1 MVILLVTM
9 GKALLPQLL
18 TALVVD
24 VGESC
29 AALRQGVVLKDICH
43 VMEQPRHCKE
53 HLRRC
58 RSALPSQKTLCVAVP
73 LLRRLGQP
81 LDTLLFVSVDH
92 LPLEQQLPQQ
102 KDQKRDIITA
112 EEARRLKDT
121 VRDML
126 FDALNEADVSNEGF
140 ERSISSER
148 LYPYCGVTRKAK
160 PRGRPRKGGG
170 DA

>member
-1 MVILLVTM
+1 MQKEL
-9 GKALLPQLL
+9 AR
-18 TALVVD
+18 D
-24 VGESC
+24 VPKLQAKL
-29 AALRQGVVLKDICH
+29 AAFERIRQ
-43 VMEQPRHCKE
+43 
-53 HLRRC
+53 
-58 RSALPSQKTLCVAVP
+58 
-73 LLRRLGQP
+73 
-81 LDTLLFVSVDH
+81 
-92 LPLEQQLPQQ
+92 
-102 KDQKRDIITA
+102 DQKRDVITA

-126 FDALNEADVSNEGF
+126 FNALNKADVSNADF

>member
-1 MVILLVTM
+1 MHYIVR
-9 GKALLPQLL
+9 
-18 TALVVD
+18 
-24 VGESC
+24 E
-29 AALRQGVVLKDICH
+29 H
-43 VMEQPRHCKE
+43 VPMRPSIPADSSEPTKC
-53 HLRRC
+53 RRNWLGMC
-58 RSALPSQKTLCVAVP
+58 RSSKRSSP
-73 LLRRLGQP
+73 LLNGYGR
-81 LDTLLFVSVDH
+81 
-92 LPLEQQLPQQ
+92 
-102 KDQKRDIITA
+102 DQKRDVITA

-126 FDALNEADVSNEGF
+126 FNALNKADVSNADF

>member
-1 MVILLVTM
+1 MCIRDRIQA
-9 GKALLPQLL
+9 KL
-18 TALVVD
+18 TAF
-24 VGESC
+24 E
-29 AALRQGVVLKDICH
+29 RI
-43 VMEQPRHCKE
+43 R
-53 HLRRC
+53 
-58 RSALPSQKTLCVAVP
+58 
-73 LLRRLGQP
+73 
-81 LDTLLFVSVDH
+81 
-92 LPLEQQLPQQ
+92 

-126 FDALNEADVSNEGF
+126 FDALNEADVSNEDF

>member
-1 MVILLVTM
+1 MDALFLVLLN
-9 GKALLPQLL
+9 
-18 TALVVD
+18 
-24 VGESC
+24 
-29 AALRQGVVLKDICH
+29 
-43 VMEQPRHCKE
+43 
-53 HLRRC
+53 
-58 RSALPSQKTLCVAVP
+58 
-73 LLRRLGQP
+73 
-81 LDTLLFVSVDH
+81 H

-126 FDALNEADVSNEGF
+126 FDALNEADVSNEDF